1 MGRQGLTLKWAA
13 IGGDVLLEIPR
24 NHLEWANVSPL
35 EASKVVENFLQ
46 CVNYYSACGKPWER
60 VSPILITLTSR
71 NDSNFEQSNISL
83 QENKWNGVDLNSTGP
98 TAAFETRFERT
109 KEKYY
114 GFQQT
119 VFINRACI
127 SYELARSVRKDR
139 GLNTL
144 QYEKQTRLINC

>member
-1 MGRQGLTLKWAA
+1 M
-13 IGGDVLLEIPR
+13 
-24 NHLEWANVSPL
+24 
-35 EASKVVENFLQ
+35 
-46 CVNYYSACGKPWER
+46 
-60 VSPILITLTSR
+60 SPILVTLTSR

-83 QENKWNGVDLNSTGP
+83 QENKWDGVDLNSTGP
-98 TAAFETRFERT
+98 TAAIERT

-119 VFINRACI
+119 VFINRVCI

-139 GLNTL
+139 DFNIL